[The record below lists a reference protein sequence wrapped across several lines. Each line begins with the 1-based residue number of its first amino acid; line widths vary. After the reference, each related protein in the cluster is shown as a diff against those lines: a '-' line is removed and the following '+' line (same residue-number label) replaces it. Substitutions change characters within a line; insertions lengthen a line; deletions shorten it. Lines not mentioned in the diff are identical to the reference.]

1 MNNRARSRR
10 GRSDPNETKPY
21 PGMPTPVF
29 SYKCLL
35 GFAAA
40 LHGSGL
46 LLYLML
52 PETPEKIRIRHE
64 RLPPAEDFAS
74 WLEETTYEQRH
85 ELRQVIEMLVP
96 IS

>member
-1 MNNRARSRR
+1 MNNRARLRR
-10 GRSDPNETKPY
+10 GRNQPSEIEPY
-21 PGMPTPVF
+21 PGVPSPVF

-52 PETPEKIRIRHE
+52 PETPEKIRIRQE

-74 WLEETTYEQRH
+74 WLDETTYEQRH
-85 ELRQVIEMLVP
+85 ALRQVTELWTLIP
-96 IS
+96 